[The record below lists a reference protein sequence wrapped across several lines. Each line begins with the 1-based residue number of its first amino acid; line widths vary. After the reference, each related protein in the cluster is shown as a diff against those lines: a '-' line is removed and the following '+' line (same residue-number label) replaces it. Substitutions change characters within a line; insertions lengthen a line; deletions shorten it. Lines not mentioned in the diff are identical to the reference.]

1 MQNEYISR
9 EAAKAACGCE
19 QATKYGNETP
29 EQRSKSYSTLMLYE
43 IADAIDDVPAA
54 DVAPVVR
61 CRKDRLTKLG
71 ANGIYGLVK
80 VKDNEQEVDS
90 PYKNTLAAIVEC
102 FQRLAEYENAEFGTD
117 GGEHHAD

>member
-1 MQNEYISR
+1 MPNDYISR
-9 EAAKAACGCE
+9 EAAQYKIRE
-19 QATKYGNETP
+19 QNIHPETDYG
-29 EQRSKSYSTLMLYE
+29 QALS
-43 IADAIDDVPAA
+43 DAVAILQGIPAA
-54 DVAPVVR
+54 DVVPVVR
-61 CRKDRLTKLG
+61 CGKDRLTKLG

-90 PYKNTLAAIVEC
+90 PYQNTLAAIVEC